1 MKKEVVG
8 ALSLAMFSVAAHA
21 QSSVTLYGMLDAG
34 IAYTNNQSGKSA
46 WQQGSGLLSN
56 TVFGLNG
63 AEDLGGGLHALFRL
77 ESGFNLNN
85 GTQSYRNTMFGRRAY
100 VGLQSDRYG
109 TLTLGR
115 QYDSVVDM
123 LGPLAM
129 SNNGDGNNLAAHP
142 FDNDNVDDSF
152 YIDNA
157 VKYTSPTIAGVQFS
171 GLYGFSNQPGFSS
184 NRAYSAG
191 VSYANGPVNLGAA
204 YLQLNRGGTTL
215 AGALSGNDAPNFPA
229 ARQRVVGAGGSYA
242 FDRLTVGA
250 LWTHSMFDETAASSL
265 PGALNSLRFDNY
277 EVNARYALN
286 PAVSFAGA
294 YTFTNGR
301 YDDATGTH
309 RPKWHQVTLMAGY
322 ALSKRTDVYVEG
334 VYQHQFGV
342 PSGATLGFAN
352 INGVAASSTNSQV
365 VGTVGMRHRF

>member
-8 ALSLAMFSVAAHA
+8 ALSLAMISVAAHA

-352 INGVAASSTNSQV
+352 INGVAASSTNTQV

>member
-8 ALSLAMFSVAAHA
+8 ALSLAMISVAAHA

-77 ESGFNLNN
+77 ESGFSLNN

-309 RPKWHQVTLMAGY
+309 RPKWHQVTLMADY

-352 INGVAASSTNSQV
+352 INGVAASSTNTQV

>member
-8 ALSLAMFSVAAHA
+8 ALSIALFSVAAHA

-63 AEDLGGGLHALFRL
+63 TEDLGGGLHALFRL

-85 GTQSYRNTMFGRRAY
+85 GAQSYRNTMFGRRAY

-157 VKYTSPTIAGVQFS
+157 VKYTSPTLAGVQFS
-171 GLYGFSNQPGFSS
+171 GLYGFSNQPGFSN

-215 AGALSGNDAPNFPA
+215 GGALSGNDAPNLPA

-309 RPKWHQVTLMAGY
+309 RPKWHQVTLMADY

-352 INGVAASSTNSQV
+352 INGVAASSTNTQV